1 MEANYLAVFFAFDL
15 QLRDLLNVWEHASAC
30 PHLHGEGLGGQLR
43 GWQRAHRQVRQ
54 GQQAGGRCPQRED
67 LLKSLSKGSQKSFKS
82 LSKVSQKSLKS
93 FSKVFQK
100 SFKSRSKV
108 AQKSLKSL
116 SKVSQKSL
124 KSLSKVSQ
132 KSLKSF
138 SKVFQKSL
146 KRFSKVSQK
155 SFKRQLAVSI
165 TTKYCKGL
173 ATAVQCHFLSK
184 SCHCLCL
191 GWVKSSQGPQPTRSF
206 SYPSK

>member
-1 MEANYLAVFFAFDL
+1 MFFGRIGFKMMCL
-15 QLRDLLNVWEHASAC
+15 YNFLLDCCISRSFFNVMAMHVYVTSYKSRLCPTSIWVVVQGPLLGLFLSSDSSVLWGPASAC

-43 GWQRAHRQVRQ
+43 GWQRAHHQVRQ

-124 KSLSKVSQ
+124 KSISKVSQ
-132 KSLKSF
+132 LVMSSLLITLINFRKG
-138 SKVFQKSL
+138 QKSL
-146 KRFSKVSQK
+146 WSLFD
-155 SFKRQLAVSI
+155 A
-165 TTKYCKGL
+165 
-173 ATAVQCHFLSK
+173 
-184 SCHCLCL
+184 
-191 GWVKSSQGPQPTRSF
+191 P
-206 SYPSK
+206 